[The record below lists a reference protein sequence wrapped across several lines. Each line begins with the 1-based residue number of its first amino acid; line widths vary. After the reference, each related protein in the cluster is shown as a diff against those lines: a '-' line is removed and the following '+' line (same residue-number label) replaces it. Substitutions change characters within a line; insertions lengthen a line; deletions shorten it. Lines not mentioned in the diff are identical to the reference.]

1 MRRARL
7 DLDIGGFG
15 NPRALSLPF
24 IPYLILRRPDHLCP
38 RPPPPQDFR
47 AGLSKGLAAINRR
60 WRDVFPDSDQRLR
73 PLVEGLSQRQGGGAW
88 RGQESG
94 RAEEGLEMEGER
106 RVDQRQGGDRLRTE
120 TREGEGKGEE

>member
-1 MRRARL
+1 MILAIQGLGRCTL
-7 DLDIGGFG
+7 VF
-15 NPRALSLPF
+15 LPAK
-24 IPYLILRRPDHLCP
+24 RRPYPLP
-38 RPPPPQDFR
+38 LPPLPLPPPLQDFR

-73 PLVEGLSQRQGGGAW
+73 PLVEGLSQRHGGGAW

-106 RVDQRQGGDRLRTE
+106 HVDQRQGGDRLGTE